1 MSRQQ
6 RLNPFTAGAQ
16 ASQRVDQVE
25 TRQLQ
30 APGYRGIERRGRHD
44 AMVGHEPASVEVQ
57 TASVHPFQASPLVQA
72 LNLVQLIDGALDA
85 SGLTHEGACEL
96 MVDEDG
102 KPLDPS
108 QWNRMRRTGN
118 LPIGR
123 MRNLPIAFWWS
134 FISGLAEPAQMNCS
148 HADMADLAV
157 MKVALAM
164 EEVAHAFRSM
174 RRRA

>member
-1 MSRQQ
+1 MSQQ
-6 RLNPFTAGAQ
+6 RLNPFTARPQVG
-16 ASQRVDQVE
+16 QRIDQVE

-30 APGYRGIERRGRHD
+30 ASGYGGVERRRTHD
-44 AMVGHEPASVEVQ
+44 VMVPAGPGSGEVQ

-72 LNLVQLIDGALDA
+72 LNLVRLIDDSLDRA
-85 SGLTHEGACEL
+85 GLTHERACEL

-123 MRNLPIAFWWS
+123 MRNLPIAFWWA
-134 FISGLAEPAQMNCS
+134 FVAGLGEPAQMHCS

-164 EEVAHAFRSM
+164 EEVAHAFRSI